1 MNWKNRKTD
10 WLLSICINLFFAFT
24 VILYGPFEIFISNT
38 NDFSF
43 TFKDF
48 WWMLAIAALL
58 FVIIATLTVMLFKGI
73 LYDIVNLLL
82 FAFPFC
88 CYIQTMFLN
97 GHMRAL
103 GNGEISFSKGVQI
116 GNALIW
122 LVILAMLAAFYFIC
136 RKNWKQVVKYAAL
149 ALTAIQLV
157 ALLSMLFTTDVL
169 EEEKNGYLS
178 KRGMFEVSSQKNVVV
193 FILDFFDGRT
203 MQSLLEDDA
212 DVLKPL
218 KGFTYFPNATSVH
231 SRTYPSIP
239 YLLTGN
245 MCYFD
250 KEPREYI
257 EESFSG
263 STFFQSLTDNKISI
277 GLYTYD
283 QFIGNC
289 VKNDIYN
296 YVKSQVKLDV
306 KTTVKSMAK
315 IVLYRDMPYFAKNR
329 FLYDIDE
336 VNNDVVKEDALAG
349 EEKYQIFND
358 EWFADEVKNNEM
370 TVNNNAGSFRF
381 YHLGSCHLGV
391 GDPKPSGLRSLH
403 IVYDYIERLQT
414 AGVYEDTTIIITAD
428 HGDSGAGDTLDLP
441 QKTAVPIMIVKPAGK
456 GMQDELCVSKAPVS
470 QTDLRATIMK
480 GYGLDTKEYG
490 RDIFEIGEQ
499 EKRER
504 YYYYTALYSDS
515 EGEVE
520 LREYKVDGDAAKQ
533 ESYHFTGNKWDV
545 IKSANKVADK

>member
-1 MNWKNRKTD
+1 MNWKNRKAD
-10 WLLSICINLFFAFT
+10 WLLSICINIFFAFT
-24 VILYGPFEIFISNT
+24 IILYGPFEIFISNT

-43 TFKDF
+43 TLKDF
-48 WWMLAIAALL
+48 WWMLAAAALL
-58 FVIIATLTVMLFKGI
+58 YVIVATLFTMLFKGI
-73 LYDIVNLLL
+73 VFDFINLLL

-97 GHMRAL
+97 GNMRAL
-103 GNGEISFSKGVQI
+103 GNGDVTFSKSVQI
-116 GNALIW
+116 GNGLIW
-122 LVILAMLAAFYFIC
+122 LVIITVIIMLRFLC
-136 RKNWKQVVKYAAL
+136 RKNWKQVIKYGAL

-157 ALLSMLFTTDVL
+157 ALVSMLFTTDVL
-169 EEEKNGYLS
+169 KEEKNGYLS
-178 KRGMFEVSSQKNVVV
+178 KKGMFEVSSQKNVVV

-212 DVLKPL
+212 EVLEPL

-250 KEPREYI
+250 EEPREYI
-257 EESFSG
+257 EESFRE
-263 STFFQSLTDNKISI
+263 STFFNGLVKNKVNI

-283 QFIGNC
+283 QYIGNC

-296 YVKSQVKLDV
+296 YVASQVKLDV

-315 IVLYRDMPYFAKNR
+315 VVLYRDMPYFAKNR
-329 FLYDIDE
+329 FLYDIDDL
-336 VNNDVVKEDALAG
+336 NNEVVKEDGLLG

-358 EWFADEVKNNEM
+358 EWFADEVDKNDIS
-370 TVNNNAGSFRF
+370 VNDNAGSFRF
-381 YHLGSCHLGV
+381 YHLGSCHLGI

-403 IVYDYIERLQT
+403 IVYDYIDKLNQ
-414 AGVYEDTTIIITAD
+414 AGVYENTTIIITAD

-456 GMQDELCVSKAPVS
+456 GMQDELTVSKAPVS
-470 QTDLRATIMK
+470 QTDLRSTIMN
-480 GYGLDTKEYG
+480 GYGFDNEEYG
-490 RDIFEIGEQ
+490 RTIFEIGEQ
-499 EKRER
+499 EERER

-515 EGEVE
+515 KGEVE
-520 LREYKVDGDAAKQ
+520 LREYKVDGDAAKP
-533 ESYHFTGNKWDV
+533 ESYHFTGSKWDV
-545 IKSANKVADK
+545 IKSANKVAAK